1 MHKSNSNTRATL
13 LARAALGLAL
23 SGVVALPAAADI
35 NIGVTLS
42 ATGPAAVLGIPER
55 NTVEF
60 CPASIAS
67 EKLNFIVLDDGTNPG
82 DATRNARK
90 FVTEDRVDV
99 IIGSSTTPT
108 SLAVAEVANETGTPQ
123 LSLAPTPIVPDK
135 EKWMFRLPQ
144 HNALMAKA
152 LVEHMQAHGVKTLGF
167 IGYADSYG
175 QSYLDELK
183 KVLAG
188 TNIELTVVE
197 RFNRTDT
204 SVTGQALK
212 VLSAR
217 PDAVLVVGSGTPAAL
232 PQTTLVERGY
242 RGKMYQTHGA
252 VSRAFLQVGGKAV
265 EGTVFPIGP
274 IVVAAQLPDSHP
286 SKKVGLEYTTKYEA
300 KHGKGSVSTFG
311 AHMYDACLILQQAI
325 PTALKKAKPGTA
337 QFRAALRE
345 AIESGS
351 EMVATHGVFN
361 YSPDDHY
368 GHDERARV
376 MITIENGDW
385 KLIGTR

>member
-1 MHKSNSNTRATL
+1 MQRFESFHRAGM
-13 LARAALGLAL
+13 LARTVLGLAL
-23 SGVVALPAAADI
+23 SGALALPAAADI
-35 NIGVTLS
+35 SIGVTVS

-55 NTVEF
+55 NTVEL
-60 CPASIAS
+60 CPTTMGG
-67 EKLNFIVLDDGTNPG
+67 EKINFIVLDDGTNPG

-99 IIGSSTTPT
+99 IVGSSTTPT
-108 SLAVAEVANETGTPQ
+108 SLAVAEVANETGTAQ

-144 HNALMAKA
+144 NNSLMAKA
-152 LVEHMQAHGVKTLGF
+152 LVEHMQANGVKTLGF

-175 QSYLDELK
+175 QSYLDELN

-188 TNIELTVVE
+188 TSIELTVVE

-242 RGKMYQTHGA
+242 RGRIYQTHGA
-252 VSRAFLQVGGKAV
+252 VSRAFLQVGGKTV

-286 SKKVGLEYTTKYEA
+286 SKEVGLEYTKKYEA
-300 KHGKGSVSTFG
+300 RHGKGSVSTFG

-325 PTALKKAKPGTA
+325 PTALEKAKPGTA
-337 QFRAALRE
+337 EFRAALRD
-345 AIESGS
+345 ALESGS

-361 YSPDDHY
+361 YAPDDHY

-385 KLIGTR
+385 KLISAD